1 MGEHVIRTA
10 LFLFSQISI
19 LSNFAANFLERDC
32 NATQIFRPPLLTVGD
47 CVYRLRWYA
56 FALQVC
62 LVSFRRPHD
71 YSETWR
77 IAKVTMSLNISIL
90 FCFHFCSAHPLCLSL
105 SCARFVP
112 FTPPPISM
120 SLFFLFVSLL
130 QWEKDWIVG
139 KGEMTVRKRRHWEWQ
154 GEHCSRHMTTIMY
167 RREIERMIMTAVSTY
182 YVGREAV
189 FSTSLVLW
197 CIVIVFRVF
206 LRLNISIER
215 SRTKKK

>member
-120 SLFFLFVSLL
+120 SLFFCLFLCCSERKIELSAK
-130 QWEKDWIVG
+130 EK
-139 KGEMTVRKRRHWEWQ
+139 
-154 GEHCSRHMTTIMY
+154 
-167 RREIERMIMTAVSTY
+167 
-182 YVGREAV
+182 
-189 FSTSLVLW
+189 
-197 CIVIVFRVF
+197 
-206 LRLNISIER
+206 
-215 SRTKKK
+215 